1 MSQLIYVE
9 TSIPSFY
16 YETRTEAQ
24 FQAMREWTREWWDI
38 ARLRD
43 ELVTSDAVLSELG
56 RAPEAK
62 RTEGL
67 ALLDPLPLLDI
78 AETVDELVAAYL
90 AHRLMPRDAEGD
102 AMHLALAT
110 FHECDILATW
120 NCRHIAN
127 VNKREHIRRVNAA
140 LGFATPL
147 LTTPCELLERLP

>member
-1 MSQLIYVE
+1 MSQLIYIE

-16 YETRTEAQ
+16 HETRTEAQ

-43 ELVTSDAVLSELG
+43 ELVTSEAVLRELG

-62 RTEGL
+62 RTDGL
-67 ALLDPLPLLDI
+67 ALLKPLPLLDI
-78 AETVDELVAAYL
+78 VDAVDELVAAYL

-127 VNKREHIRRVNAA
+127 VNKREHIHRVNVS

-147 LTTPCELLERLP
+147 LTTPFELLEQLP

>member
-1 MSQLIYVE
+1 MSALIYVE

-16 YETRTEAQ
+16 HETRHELEH
-24 FQAMREWTREWWDI
+24 QARRQWTREWWDI

-43 ELVTSDAVLSELG
+43 ELVTSEAVLLELG
-56 RAPEAK
+56 RAPEPK
-62 RTEGL
+62 RANGL
-67 ALLDPLPLLDI
+67 ALVESLPLLDI
-78 AETVDELVAAYL
+78 VDAVDELVAVYL

-127 VNKREHIRRVNAA
+127 VNKQEHIRRVNAA
-140 LGFATPL
+140 LGLATPL
-147 LTTPCELLERLP
+147 LTTPYELLEQLP